1 MWAGFCALINS
12 ARAKANKP
20 ALGFLNPALYPRR
33 ATCFR
38 DIKVGSNGVYHS
50 KSGFDLVT
58 GLGSPNLSALVQA
71 LLQV

>member
-12 ARAKANKP
+12 ARAKAKKP

-38 DIKVGSNGVYHS
+38 DINVGSNGVYHA
-50 KSGFDLVT
+50 KAGFDLVT
-58 GLGSPNLSALVQA
+58 GLGAPNLSALVA
-71 LLQV
+71 LE